1 MVSGK
6 TNLPT
11 FFILL
16 NTEYADVEKKA
27 LTAVVKFA
35 YTTKKSSYESTDTL
49 DLVKASGKR
58 YFIFENWKIAD
69 IDASK
74 IILENYNIR
83 SVKWTELKY
92 AGVKVG
98 SKYLDK
104 SKSDDQYDVYVLP
117 QVFKYETVVTAKL
130 PSGIEIENKVT
141 PSTYYDTV
149 TIKFDKNSISKD
161 MENTIL
167 DTSKEVL
174 TTVYD
179 KAIASRPVEELLKEF
194 KHDDID
200 LTDIEE
206 DYKDLISNLQ
216 RAVNQLTEIK
226 FKDLSIYAL
235 EVNEDGDFEVEVKV
249 NYDYKVEYIVTG
261 GEAKSV
267 SKSTYSYMTLTYKY
281 EDSKFYIKDLENL
294 KTYFSRY

>member
-1 MVSGK
+1 M
-6 TNLPT
+6 
-11 FFILL
+11 FFI
-16 NTEYADVEKKA
+16 VSHIP
-27 LTAVVKFA
+27 AVF
-35 YTTKKSSYESTDTL
+35 D
-49 DLVKASGKR
+49 
-58 YFIFENWKIAD
+58 NWNVAH

-74 IILENYNIR
+74 IILENYTIKA
-83 SVKWTELKY
+83 VKGTELKY
-92 AGVKVG
+92 AGIKVG

-117 QVFKYETVVTAKL
+117 QVFKYETVITAKL

-161 MENTIL
+161 MEKTIL

-179 KAIASRPVEELLKEF
+179 KAIGSRPVDELLKEF
-194 KHDDID
+194 KHEAID
-200 LTDIEE
+200 LSNIEE
-206 DYKDLISNLQ
+206 DYKDLISNLE

-261 GEAKSV
+261 GDAKTV

-281 EDSKFYIKDLENL
+281 EDSKFYVKDLENL